1 MSKLAIHGGSK
12 AIPEDFKYPEWPIV
26 TEEDKAVIQRVM
38 DRRDFWG
45 KENEEVIGLEKEYSE
60 SSKSSKIPELRP
72 DFFP

>member
-1 MSKLAIHGGSK
+1 
-12 AIPEDFKYPEWPIV
+12 
-26 TEEDKAVIQRVM
+26 M